1 MTLQQIYYAITI
13 SEQGSFNK
21 ASEILYISQPSLTES
36 VRELE
41 KELGISIFHRSGRG
55 VTLTSDGMEF
65 ISYAR
70 ELYRQYEVISERYG
84 EKGKIKKKFAVSTQ
98 HYSFAVKSF
107 VELVKQLSTDEYEFA
122 IREVR
127 TQKVIDDVSNL
138 KSEIGVLYLSDF
150 NSPVITKLFRT
161 NKLEF
166 HELITCDA
174 YVYLWKGHPLAQKK
188 SIRFDELAEY
198 PSLSFEQGGNG
209 SVYFAEEILSNH
221 QYPRTIKATDRA
233 TMLNLMVGLNGYTL
247 CSGII
252 CEELNGGDFIAV
264 PFEPDGEHKGGKMKI
279 GYITKKNI
287 HLSRVGKMYIEEL
300 KKYLG
305 VQNEDN

>member
-1 MTLQQIYYAITI
+1 MTLQQIHYVIAI
-13 SEQGSFNK
+13 SEQGSLNK
-21 ASEILYISQPSLTES
+21 ASEVLYISQPSLTEA

-41 KELGISIFHRSGRG
+41 KELGITIFYRSGKG
-55 VTLTSDGMEF
+55 VTLTGDGVEF

-84 EKGKIKKKFAVSTQ
+84 DNTALKKKFAVSTQ

-127 TQKVIDDVSNL
+127 TQKVIDDVSTL
-138 KSEIGVLYLSDF
+138 KSEIGILYLSDF
-150 NSPVITKLFRT
+150 NYPILTKLLRT

-174 YVYLWKGHPLAQKK
+174 YVYLWKGHPLAQNK
-188 SIRFDELAEY
+188 SIRFDELIEY
-198 PSLSFEQGGNG
+198 PSLSFEQGGSG
-209 SVYFAEEILSNH
+209 SMYFDEEILSNH

-247 CSGII
+247 CS
-252 CEELNGGDFIAV
+252 DR
-264 PFEPDGEHKGGKMKI
+264 EHPGSKMKI

-305 VQNEDN
+305 VQEDIQQNRGSNLDKR

>member
-1 MTLQQIYYAITI
+1 M
-13 SEQGSFNK
+13 
-21 ASEILYISQPSLTES
+21 LYISQPSLTEA

-41 KELGISIFHRSGRG
+41 KELGITIFYRSGKG
-55 VTLTSDGMEF
+55 VTLTGDGSEF
-65 ISYAR
+65 LSHAR

-84 EKGKIKKKFAVSTQ
+84 DNTALKKKFAVSTQ
-98 HYSFAVKSF
+98 HYS
-107 VELVKQLSTDEYEFA
+107 
-122 IREVR
+122 REVR
-127 TQKVIDDVSNL
+127 TQKVIDDVSTL
-138 KSEIGVLYLSDF
+138 KSEIGILYLSDF
-150 NSPVITKLFRT
+150 NSPILTKLLRT

-174 YVYLWKGHPLAQKK
+174 YVYLWKGHPLAQNK
-188 SIRFDELAEY
+188 SIRFDELIEY
-198 PSLSFEQGGNG
+198 PSLSFEQGGSG
-209 SVYFAEEILSNH
+209 SMYFDEEILSNH

-252 CEELNGGDFIAV
+252 CEELNGSDFAAI
-264 PFEPDGEHKGGKMKI
+264 PFEPDREHPGSKMKI

-287 HLSRVGKMYIEEL
+287 HISRVGKMYVEEL

-305 VQNEDN
+305 VQEDIKQNCGSNLDKR

>member
-1 MTLQQIYYAITI
+1 MTLQQIHYAITI

-21 ASEILYISQPSLTES
+21 ASEVLYISQPSLTEA

-41 KELGISIFHRSGRG
+41 KELGIIIFHRSGKG
-55 VTLTSDGMEF
+55 VTLTSDGTEF

-70 ELYRQYEVISERYG
+70 DLYRQYETILDHYNESG
-84 EKGKIKKKFAVSTQ
+84 TLKKKFAVSTQ

-107 VELVKQLSTDEYEFA
+107 VELVKQLNTDEYEFA

-127 TQKVIDDVSNL
+127 TQKVIEDVSTL
-138 KSEIGVLYLSDF
+138 KSEVGILYLSDF
-150 NSPVITKLFRT
+150 NSPLLTKLMRT

-166 HELITCDA
+166 HELVTCDA
-174 YVYLWKGHPLAQKK
+174 YVYIWKGHPLANHK
-188 SIRFDELAEY
+188 SIRFEELIGF

-209 SVYFAEEILSNH
+209 SMYFDEEILSNNH
-221 QYPRTIKATDRA
+221 YPRTIKATDRA

-252 CEELNGGDFIAV
+252 CEELNGGEYVAV
-264 PFEPDGEHKGGKMKI
+264 PYEPDTDHPGSRMKI

-287 HLSRVGKMYIEEL
+287 HLSSVGKMYIAEL

-305 VQNEDN
+305 VQDEDN

>member
-1 MTLQQIYYAITI
+1 MTLQQIHYAITI

-21 ASEILYISQPSLTES
+21 ASEVLYISQPSLTEAI
-36 VRELE
+36 RELE
-41 KELGISIFHRSGRG
+41 KELGVIIFHRSGKG

-70 ELYRQYEVISERYG
+70 ELYRQYEVITERYG
-84 EKGKIKKKFAVSTQ
+84 ENSNLKKKFAVSTQ

-107 VELVKQLSTDEYEFA
+107 VELVKKLNTDEYEFA

-127 TQKVIDDVSNL
+127 TQKVIEDVSTL
-138 KSEIGVLYLSDF
+138 KSEVGILYLSDF
-150 NSPVITKLFRT
+150 NSPLLTKLMRT
-161 NKLEF
+161 NQLEF

-174 YVYLWKGHPLAQKK
+174 YVYLWKGHPLAKNK
-188 SIRFDELAEY
+188 SIRFDELIGY
-198 PSLSFEQGGNG
+198 PSLSFEQGGSG
-209 SVYFAEEILSNH
+209 SMYFDEEILSNNH
-221 QYPRTIKATDRA
+221 YPRTIKATDRA

-252 CEELNGGDFIAV
+252 CEELNGSDYAAI
-264 PFEPDGEHKGGKMKI
+264 PFEPDSEHPGSKMKI

-287 HLSRVGKMYIEEL
+287 RLSRVGKMYIEEL
-300 KKYLG
+300 KRYLG
-305 VQNEDN
+305 VQDENN